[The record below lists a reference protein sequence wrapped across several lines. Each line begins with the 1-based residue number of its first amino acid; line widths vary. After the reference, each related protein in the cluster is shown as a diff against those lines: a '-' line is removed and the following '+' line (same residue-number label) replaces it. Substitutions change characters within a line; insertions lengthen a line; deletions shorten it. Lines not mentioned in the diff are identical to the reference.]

1 MKIKMENLT
10 ETEKQL
16 VELLSEIWNNNE
28 FIIGV
33 LNSLEN
39 DDERKEVIEFIES
52 NEDVTTEQI
61 DLLSLEISSS
71 RTDVIRDSFY
81 TDFIEIAKGL

>member
-1 MKIKMENLT
+1 MKIKMEKLT

-52 NEDVTTEQI
+52 NEEVTTEQI
-61 DLLSLEISSS
+61 DLLSLEINSS

-81 TDFIEIAKGL
+81 TDFIEMAKGI

>member
-1 MKIKMENLT
+1 MKIKMEKLT
-10 ETEKQL
+10 ESEKQL
-16 VELLSEIWNNNE
+16 VELLSEIWNNND

-52 NEDVTTEQI
+52 NETVTTEQI
-61 DLLSLEISSS
+61 DLLSLEISGS
-71 RTDVIRDSFY
+71 RTDIIRDSFY
-81 TDFIEIAKGL
+81 ADLIELAKGR